1 VIGGVSTYI
10 QAGAQASLG
19 PPRRPELS
27 TDSFQEHL
35 SYWKERLA
43 GCSDFLALPT
53 DRPRPANRTFQQAQQ
68 TGLLPDALIAGLHNL
83 ADQEHATL
91 FEVLFSA
98 FQTLLHRY
106 TGSQD
111 IVTGSSLPLEPVET
125 VTPFRTDLSG
135 DPQFRDLLAR
145 VRADLREAHEHKD
158 VPLEKLIEALGLERS
173 GSYSPLFQVTF
184 QLRGLTEDADGL
196 SRLIDSLESE
206 PNRGDFDLSMEVR
219 FNALGSY
226 CALSYNPDLFEA
238 TTIQRMLGH
247 YQAILEAVVRNPHAP
262 ISRLPILTETE
273 RHELLVEWNDTRA
286 DYPRTCVHRLF
297 EEQVRRTPAATAVAY
312 ENRALTY
319 AELNAEANR
328 LAHALKRLGVGPNV
342 TVGLCIERS
351 VEMVVGLLA
360 VLKAG
365 GAYAPLDPAYP
376 KARLAFMLA
385 DLQAPVLLCR
395 NRSGAHGLSQYT
407 GVVLAVDEWRQVTA
421 HESPED
427 PVSEVEPEDLAY
439 VLYTSG
445 STGEPKGVLIP
456 HRALVNYLTWCMAA
470 YSGDQGIGS
479 PVHTPI
485 GFDLTITSLFPPL
498 LAGRCAVLVRE
509 DPTLETLTAALRTG
523 DFSLVKLTPAHL
535 EALSHKLA
543 SDKQRLLTRTFV
555 IGGEALLGETL
566 GFWRKQSPAIRLI
579 NEYGPTEATVG
590 CCVYEVPVGAVPSSS
605 VPIGRPIANTRLYV
619 LDRNLQPV
627 PIGVPGE
634 LYIAG
639 DGLALGYHR
648 RAELTA
654 EKFIPDPF
662 SSDPEARMY
671 KTGDLVR
678 HRPDGNLEFLGRLDY
693 QVKIRGFRVELNE
706 IESALVGH
714 TDVREAVVVASEGVP
729 GDRRLLAYIVPAQRA
744 ALTELQLRNFLK
756 QKLPDYMLPAR
767 YVFLD
772 SMPLTSNGKVDR
784 RALPAPDRRQE
795 THAEPLDGPRDALE
809 SQLVKIWEEIL
820 RAKTIGMKE
829 DFFELGGNSLLAIR
843 MLARVEKTLN
853 TRVTLATLMFAPTI
867 ERLAAMLRDPNSL
880 RRPQVF
886 GIQPYGLRPPFFC
899 VGAGPLFRTLANRLG
914 PDQPFLGVPLPDM
927 NTFPTP
933 YCMEDIVAHCVE
945 TLRQVQPHGPYLLG
959 GWSDAGVMAYEMAQ
973 QLKRLGETVALVVLF
988 DAENQSYRSDVAS
1001 SSLKKRT
1008 HFLGQWLRLQCRT
1021 LLNLQPRERVPHVRR
1036 RLAFRLAWLK
1046 GLAWGVAYRIHLRA
1060 GWSFHHGLHNIE
1072 YVSAFASQNYQP
1084 RPYDGRV
1091 LLFRRTDRP
1100 AGEHGD
1106 PAYGWG
1112 HIVNGLEIHEV
1123 PGNHIDMFLEP
1134 NVPAMADKLR
1144 QCLLKA
1150 QEIGTPTAAGA
1161 H

>member
-1 VIGGVSTYI
+1 M
-10 QAGAQASLG
+10 G
-19 PPRRPELS
+19 PPRRLELS
-27 TDSFQEHL
+27 TDSSQEHL

-53 DRPRPANRTFQQAQQ
+53 DRPRPATRTFQRAQQ
-68 TGLLPDALIAGLHNL
+68 TRTQPDALTAELHHL

-106 TGSQD
+106 TGNQD
-111 IVTGSSLPLEPVET
+111 IVTGSPLPPGTDET
-125 VTPFRTDLSG
+125 LTPLRTDLSG

-145 VRADLREAHEHKD
+145 VQDDLREAHAHKE
-158 VPLEKLIEALGLERS
+158 VPFEKLIEALGLERS
-173 GSYSPLFQVTF
+173 GSYAPLFQVVF
-184 QLRGLTEDADGL
+184 QLPGLTEEAAGL
-196 SRLIDSLESE
+196 SRDMDSLESE
-206 PNRGDFDLSMEVR
+206 PDRGEFDLSMEVR
-219 FNALGSY
+219 FNAIGSY

-238 TTIQRMLGH
+238 GTIQRMLGH
-247 YQAILEAVVRNPHAP
+247 YQTILEAVAKDPNVPL
-262 ISRLPILTETE
+262 SRLRILTDTE
-273 RHELLVEWNDTRA
+273 RHALLVEWNNTRA
-286 DYPRTCVHRLF
+286 DYPRTCVHRLL
-297 EEQVRRTPAATAVAY
+297 EEQVRRTPGATALVY
-312 ENRALTY
+312 EDRALTY
-319 AELNAEANR
+319 AELNADANR
-328 LAHALKRLGVGPNV
+328 LAHALKKLGVGPNV

-365 GAYAPLDPAYP
+365 GAYAPLDPAHP
-376 KARLAFMLA
+376 KERLAFMLA

-395 NRSGAHGLSQYT
+395 NRSVAHGLTQYT
-407 GVVLAVDEWRQVTA
+407 GAVLAVDEWRQITA

-445 STGEPKGVLIP
+445 STGKPKGVLIP
-456 HRALVNYLTWCMAA
+456 HRALVNYLTWCTAA
-470 YSGDQGIGS
+470 YSADQGTGS

-498 LAGRCAVLVRE
+498 LAGRCVLLVRE

-535 EALSHKLA
+535 EALSHKLVA
-543 SDKQRLLTRTFV
+543 GEQRMLTRTFV

-590 CCVYEVPVGAVPSSS
+590 CCVYEVPVGAVPSST

-634 LYIAG
+634 LHIAG
-639 DGLALGYHR
+639 DGLALGYHKR
-648 RAELTA
+648 PELTA
-654 EKFIPDPF
+654 EKFLPDPF
-662 SSDPEARMY
+662 SSEPEARMY

-706 IESALVGH
+706 IEAALVVH
-714 TDVREAVVVASEGVP
+714 TDVREAVVIASEGVP
-729 GDRRLLAYIVPAQRA
+729 GDRRLVAYIVPAQRA
-744 ALTELQLRNFLK
+744 ALTELQIRNFLK

-795 THAEPLDGPRDALE
+795 TRVEPLDGPRDALDA
-809 SQLVKIWEEIL
+809 QLVKIWEEVL
-820 RAKTIGMKE
+820 RTKPIGLEE
-829 DFFELGGNSLLAIR
+829 DFFDLGGNSLLAIR
-843 MLARVEKTLN
+843 MLARVEKALN

-886 GIQPYGLRPPFFC
+886 GIQPNGLRPPFFC
-899 VGAGPLFRTLANRLG
+899 VGAGPLFRMLASRLG
-914 PDQPFLGVPLPDM
+914 SDQPFLGVPLPDI
-927 NTFPTP
+927 NVLPAP
-933 YCMEDIVAHCVE
+933 YSLEDIAAHCVE
-945 TLRQVQPHGPYLLG
+945 TLRQVQPHGPYFLG

-973 QLKRLGETVALVVLF
+973 QLERLGETVALVVLF
-988 DAENQSYRSDVAS
+988 DAENQAHRPDAAS
-1001 SSLKKRT
+1001 PLSMRT
-1008 HFLGQWLRLQCRT
+1008 DFLGQWLRLQCRT
-1021 LLNLQPRERVPHVRR
+1021 LLNLKPRERVPHVRQ
-1036 RLAFRLAWLK
+1036 RLTFRLAWLK
-1046 GLAWGVAYRIHLRA
+1046 GLAWGLAYRIHRRA
-1060 GWSFHHGLHNIE
+1060 GWSFHHGLHNVE
-1072 YVSAFASQNYQP
+1072 FVSVFASKNYQP
-1084 RPYDGRV
+1084 QPYHGRV
-1091 LLFRRTDRP
+1091 LLFRRADRP
-1100 AGEHGD
+1100 ASGYD
-1106 PAYGWG
+1106 DLAYGWG
-1112 HIVNGLEIHEV
+1112 HIVSGLEIHEV

-1134 NVPAMADKLR
+1134 NVHAMADKLR
-1144 QCLLKA
+1144 ECLLEA
-1150 QEIGTPTAAGA
+1150 QEIGTPAAAGVR
-1161 H
+1161 